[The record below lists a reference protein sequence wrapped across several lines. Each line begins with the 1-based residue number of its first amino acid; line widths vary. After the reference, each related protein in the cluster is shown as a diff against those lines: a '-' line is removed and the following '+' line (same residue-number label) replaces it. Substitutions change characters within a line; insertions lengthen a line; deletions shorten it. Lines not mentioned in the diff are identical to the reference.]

1 MQTAPLF
8 GLEEGV
14 GAEDLI
20 TEGRCLDE
28 GGVAGKRVEGGADS
42 LVGSLGVE
50 LDAGAISW
58 RVAIDPTDGRRPAS
72 TGGGRRKAGVKRA
85 SPISD
90 GHFFLAGAKHHKKSG
105 ENTN

>member
-1 MQTAPLF
+1 MLVGELRGAALVVMAVVAAPDDVADHGVAEEAEEPRNLHQGDVQTAPLF
-8 GLEEGV
+8 ALEEGV

-50 LDAGAISW
+50 LDAGG
-58 RVAIDPTDGRRPAS
+58 DL
-72 TGGGRRKAGVKRA
+72 
-85 SPISD
+85 
-90 GHFFLAGAKHHKKSG
+90 LARSH
-105 ENTN
+105 